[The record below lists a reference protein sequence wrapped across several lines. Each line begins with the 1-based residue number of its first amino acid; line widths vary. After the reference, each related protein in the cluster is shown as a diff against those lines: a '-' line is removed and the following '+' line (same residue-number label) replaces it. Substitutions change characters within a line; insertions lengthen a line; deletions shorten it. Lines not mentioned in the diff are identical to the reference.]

1 MADLVGTWRFGV
13 SIICVIA
20 VLNLMQRLLSYL
32 PESGENRSRP
42 NSPNDNPPTGKS
54 LKKNRVTKGETG
66 KQYLYVF
73 GNLLPQGGSC
83 KSKRIPY
90 RLVAGVWTLPAFF
103 FVQAYTSTLFT
114 YLVTPTQQPL
124 ITSVYDIAESSDT
137 SSYS

>member
-1 MADLVGTWRFGV
+1 MAGWHIILISFKSSLETLILNRQIWLGLGV

-32 PESGENRSRP
+32 PENGENLSQP

-73 GNLLPQGGSC
+73 GNLLSQGFTFISNY
-83 KSKRIPY
+83 SLP
-90 RLVAGVWTLPAFF
+90 LSAGR
-103 FVQAYTSTLFT
+103 
-114 YLVTPTQQPL
+114 
-124 ITSVYDIAESSDT
+124 
-137 SSYS
+137 SYF